1 MNETIIL
8 LLLLGAFSGFVAG
21 LLGVGGGLIMVPVLL
36 YLLAP
41 TINQSALMHTA
52 IGTALAAI
60 VFTSF
65 SSVYAH
71 HKTRSDTLAELLQ
84 THANCAFGRI

>member
-1 MNETIIL
+1 MNETLIL

-21 LLGVGGGLIMVPVLL
+21 LLGVGGGLIMVPALL

-41 TINQSALMHTA
+41 TINHSALMHTA

-60 VFTSF
+60 VFTSL

-71 HKTRSDTLAELLQ
+71 HNTERY
-84 THANCAFGRI
+84 FGKIFSNLRQLYF